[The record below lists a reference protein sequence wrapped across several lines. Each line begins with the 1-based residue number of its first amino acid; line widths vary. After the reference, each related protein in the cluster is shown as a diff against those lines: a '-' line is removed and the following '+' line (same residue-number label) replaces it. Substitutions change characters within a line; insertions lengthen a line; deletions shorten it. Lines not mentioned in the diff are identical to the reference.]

1 MLHVKHSRVEISKE
15 NYKRLV
21 RAAMGEL
28 KADLIISGGKLVNVY
43 SGELLDG
50 CEIAVFDGRIVYV
63 GPSAQHTRG
72 AATEILDASGGY
84 LCPGLIDGH
93 THIGHYARPF
103 EHLQSFLPRGTTA
116 IMPSCDELATV
127 FGMRGLKLFL
137 DEVEKH
143 PLRVFTLISMTAP
156 QDPWVCNTA
165 TFSNEEI
172 AEALADPRV
181 LGMGEIVSWL
191 RLVQGDDELLERV
204 AMARRNGRIIHGH
217 TAGARDQ
224 KLCAV
229 AALGVSSCHEPIR
242 FEEALERLRLG
253 YWTMLREGSLRQD
266 LEATLPALI
275 AAGVNLQRLI
285 LVTDSMT
292 PDDVEERGHMDHVVR
307 RAIALGLSPLQ
318 AIQSVTLNPA
328 VYAGLE
334 REIGGIAPG
343 RCADLLLIDDLEC
356 CQVRQVL
363 VGGKT
368 VARAG
373 APLVAG
379 KPIELPQELMHSL
392 RVGSPV
398 TPEIFRIPSAIAAP
412 KIRVMELVNQ
422 TITAESLIR
431 VDASAGTIDANTS
444 DDLLKVAMFDC
455 HHYSS
460 QVGFGFLKGFGA
472 KVGAV
477 GLTVNLDENTLMIV
491 GSRDR
496 DMALCAEVLLEAG
509 GGIALVNDGEVIE
522 KAEFPFG
529 GLFALQPWQEVGR
542 GLRRIQRR
550 LKEMGSSFDKPIF
563 ALIFLPFVTLP
574 ALRIT
579 TRGLVNAKERRL
591 VPLVV
596 DRAD

>member
-1 MLHVKHSRVEISKE
+1 
-15 NYKRLV
+15 
-21 RAAMGEL
+21 MGEL
-28 KADLIISGGKLVNVY
+28 KSDLIISNGKLVNVY

-50 CEIAVFDGRIVYV
+50 CEIAVLDGRIVYV
-63 GPSAQHTRG
+63 GPNAKHTRG
-72 AATEILDASGGY
+72 AATEIIDASGCS

-103 EHLQSFLPRGTTA
+103 EHLQSFLPCGTTA

-156 QDPWVCNTA
+156 QDPWLCNTA
-165 TFSNEEI
+165 SFSNDEI

-204 AMARRNGRIIHGH
+204 ALARHKGRIIHGH
-217 TAGARDQ
+217 TAGAHDQ

-229 AALGVSSCHEPIR
+229 AALGISSCHEPIR
-242 FEEALERLRLG
+242 FEDALERLRLG

-266 LEATLPALI
+266 LEETLPALI
-275 AAGVNLQRLI
+275 AAGVNLQRMM

-307 RAIALGLSPLQ
+307 RAIALGLSPMQ

-328 VYAGLE
+328 VYAGLDQ
-334 REIGGIAPG
+334 EIGGIAPG
-343 RCADLLLIDDLEC
+343 RCADLLLIDDLERC
-356 CQVRQVL
+356 RVRQVL
-363 VGGKT
+363 IGGKT
-368 VARAG
+368 VARG
-373 APLVAG
+373 GVACVTAN
-379 KPIELPQELMHSL
+379 PIDVPQDLMYSL
-392 RVGSPV
+392 RVGAAV
-398 TPEIFRIPSAIAAP
+398 TPESFKIPSAIPKP

-422 TITAESLIR
+422 TITAERLVR
-431 VDASAGTIDANTS
+431 VNAEAGTIDARMS
-444 DDLLKVAMFDC
+444 DDLLKVAMFDR
-455 HHYSS
+455 HHQSPKAA
-460 QVGFGFLKGFGA
+460 FGFLKGFGA
-472 KVGAV
+472 KIGAV
-477 GLTVNLDENTLMIV
+477 GLTVNLDENTLLIV

-496 DMALCAEVLLEAG
+496 DMARCAEVLLQAG

-529 GLFALQPWQEVGR
+529 GLFALQPWHEVGR
-542 GLRRIQRR
+542 GLKRIQTR
-550 LKEMGSSFDKPIF
+550 LKQMGSPFDKPIF

-579 TRGLVNAKERRL
+579 ARGLVNAKERKL

-596 DRAD
+596 DGTD